1 MCGACGVRPTVDW
14 YAMGVPNGK
23 SERAESLLRLVAILH
38 PVVSERAGRISVTL
52 AGTALLVASPTGG
65 SRIVTGVPSAVEA
78 FRALFALPHDSA
90 PLEAACTNDH
100 DHGDAQ
106 AGTFTT
112 SLPSGVHWEAFA
124 WWFAAIISARHGS
137 LISASALAHTERGP
151 VAVEFIDGRIR
162 ASPISALPGRGSVQ
176 FTFSESLSTGTETE
190 MLKSLKDVMTRSAP
204 RADSRR

>member
-1 MCGACGVRPTVDW
+1 M
-14 YAMGVPNGK
+14 
-23 SERAESLLRLVAILH
+23 
-38 PVVSERAGRISVTL
+38 SERAGRISVTL